1 MRLTL
6 VTETFPPEVN
16 GVALT
21 LGRWVDAFRA
31 RGHVVRVIRPRQPVD
46 AAAAEYVHGLP
57 LPFYPGVRLGIVSPV
72 RLRTMLLRS
81 APDLVHIATEGPLG
95 AAALMASVGMNVP
108 LVSSFH
114 TNFDH
119 YLPHYG
125 FAGFEPLVAT
135 YLAWFHNQTAVTL
148 APGAGTC
155 RRLASIGVARSAVWS
170 RGVDA
175 EAFHPRYRDA
185 SLRRELGLADDSIL
199 LLYVGRL
206 AAEKNLGALLDLYD
220 RWRGQLGEA
229 PRDRVKLVLVGKGP
243 LAGRLALRQSSGV
256 TLAGEKRG
264 ADLARWYSSADVFVF
279 PSRSETFG
287 NAVLEAQAS
296 GLPVIG
302 YDCQAVNERISHQ
315 IDGILAATD
324 RDFAAAVEL
333 LCNHPDLRAR
343 FGAAARAK
351 AERQSWSGIFDELE
365 ALYRQIIDSR
375 PASGVMRVPPLV
387 HAPSA

>member
-31 RGHVVRVIRPRQPVD
+31 RGHLVRVVRPRQPVD
-46 AAAAEYVHGLP
+46 AAAADYVHGLP

-72 RLRTMLLRS
+72 RLRTILQRA
-81 APDLVHIATEGPLG
+81 APDLIHIATEGPLG
-95 AAALMASVGMNVP
+95 AAALMASAGMNVP

-119 YLPHYG
+119 YLTHYG
-125 FAGFEPLVAT
+125 LAGFEPFAAT

-148 APGAGTC
+148 APGAGIC
-155 RRLASIGVARSAVWS
+155 RRLESIGVARTAVWS

-175 EAFHPRYRDA
+175 EAFHPRHRDA
-185 SLRRELGLADDSIL
+185 SLRGELGLPDDGVV

-206 AAEKNLGALLDLYD
+206 AAEKNLGVLLDLYD
-220 RWRGQLGEA
+220 RWRGQLGAA
-229 PRDRVKLVLVGKGP
+229 PRERVKLVLVGNGP
-243 LAGRLALRQSSGV
+243 LASRLAHRQSAGV
-256 TLAGEKRG
+256 VLAGEKRG
-264 ADLARWYSSADVFVF
+264 ADLARWYACGDVFVF

-302 YDCQAVNERISHQ
+302 YDCQAVNERITHEA
-315 IDGILAATD
+315 DGILAATD
-324 RDFAAAVEL
+324 RDFAAAIDL
-333 LCNHPDLRAR
+333 LCNDAR
-343 FGAAARAK
+343 VRVRYSAAARAK
-351 AERQSWSGIFDELE
+351 AECQSWSGIFDELE
-365 ALYRQIIDSR
+365 ALYSRVIDSR
-375 PASGVMRVPPLV
+375 LAAGSGRARPLV